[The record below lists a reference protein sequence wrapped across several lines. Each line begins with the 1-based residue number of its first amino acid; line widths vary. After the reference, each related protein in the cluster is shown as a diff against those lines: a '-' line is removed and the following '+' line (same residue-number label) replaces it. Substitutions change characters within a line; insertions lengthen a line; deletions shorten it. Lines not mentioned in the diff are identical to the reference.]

1 MNSTSNRPVV
11 VVADVSKKYSRN
23 SNIHLSYGI
32 LDLFREFMGRSS
44 SIELRTDEFIAVDQ
58 VSFELEA
65 GDSLALVGRNGAG
78 KSTLLKMMN
87 GLTKPDAGS
96 IIMDGRVQA
105 LINLGAGFNQ
115 LLSGRENIYNSAAL
129 MGLTYSNI
137 TDIVDEIVDFAEI
150 DDFIESPVQTYS
162 SGMKARL
169 GFSVAVHLQPDI
181 LLIDEIL
188 SVGDIAFQNKCFV
201 KLQEMKAAGVT
212 LVLVTH
218 SPTNAIQTCTNA
230 LWIEGG
236 RVMAL
241 GPAKET
247 IQAYLDFLEDF
258 QGDRIRKANA
268 IRKELAQKRQNE
280 SDQIARTVEEENLV
294 RDKKAGSPGHNSL
307 FHAIHADF
315 DQISDLSVSLLVGN
329 RETDIIRVHDK
340 VEIQYSFRLLRRV
353 ADLNVSLVFYRKDG
367 LQLTT
372 ISSLNESLFEDVHEG
387 TVKCS
392 VAIEDMT
399 LAPGNYVLV
408 MPIHE
413 GKSYLYRD
421 IVKEFVVKGGE
432 RLSWGVLDFKYSY
445 HIEK

>member
-1 MNSTSNRPVV
+1 MSLFSNRPVIA
-11 VVADVSKKYSRN
+11 VADVSKKYSRN

-32 LDLFREFMGRSS
+32 LDLFREFIGRSS
-44 SIELRTDEFIAVDQ
+44 SIDLRTDEFVAVDR
-58 VSFELEA
+58 VSFELKA
-65 GDSLALVGRNGAG
+65 GESLALVGRNGAG

-129 MGLTYSNI
+129 MGLNYSAINA
-137 TDIVDEIVDFAEI
+137 IVAEVVEFAEL

-188 SVGDIAFQNKCFV
+188 AVGDIAFQNKCFV

-218 SPTNAIQTCTNA
+218 STTNAIQTCTNA

-236 RVMAL
+236 RAMAM

-247 IQAYLDFLEDF
+247 IQAYLDFLEDV
-258 QGDRIRKANA
+258 QGEKIRQANSIRKV
-268 IRKELAQKRQNE
+268 LAQQRQE
-280 SDQIARTVEEENLV
+280 EIEQIEQETKQDDLV
-294 RDKKAGSPGHNSL
+294 RDKKEGSPGHNSIY
-307 FHAIHADF
+307 HAIHGEF
-315 DQISDLSVSLLVGN
+315 DQINDLEVSFLVGN
-329 RETDIIRVHDK
+329 RETEILRMHDK

-353 ADLNVSLVFYRKDG
+353 TGLNVSLVFYRNDG

-372 ISSLNESLFEDVHEG
+372 ISTLNESVFEDSQEG
-387 TVKCS
+387 TIKCS
-392 VAIEDMT
+392 VTIEDMV

-421 IVKEFVVKGGE
+421 IVKEFVVKAGD
-432 RLSWGVLDFKYSY
+432 RLSWGVLDLKYSY
-445 HIEK
+445 QVER

>member
-1 MNSTSNRPVV
+1 MVT
-11 VVADVSKKYSRN
+11 DVSKKYSRN
-23 SNIHLSYGI
+23 ANIHLSYGI
-32 LDLFREFMGRSS
+32 FDLFREFMGRSS
-44 SIELRTDEFIAVDQ
+44 NIDLRTDEFVAVNR
-58 VSFELEA
+58 VSFELYA

-87 GLTKPDAGS
+87 GLTKPDTGS

-129 MGLTYSNI
+129 MGLTY
-137 TDIVDEIVDFAEI
+137 TDINEIVEAIVDFAEL

-201 KLQEMKAAGVT
+201 KLQEMKAEGVT

-236 RVMAL
+236 RVMTL

-247 IQAYLDFLEDF
+247 IQAYLDFLEDV
-258 QGDRIRKANA
+258 QGDRIRKANT
-268 IRKELAQKRQNE
+268 IRKDLAQKRQKE
-280 SDQIARTVEEENLV
+280 SDQKAQTLEEENLV
-294 RDKKAGSPGHNSL
+294 RDKKSGYEGHNSIY
-307 FHAIHADF
+307 HAIHAEF
-315 DQISDLSVSLLVGN
+315 DQITDLNVSLLVGN
-329 RETDIIRVHDK
+329 RETDLIRIHDE

-353 ADLNVSLVFYRKDG
+353 TDLNVSLVFYRKDG

-372 ISSLNESLFEDVHEG
+372 ISSLNEHLLDNVHDG
-387 TVKCS
+387 TVRCS
-392 VAIEDMT
+392 ITIEDMA

-445 HIEK
+445 RVDP